1 MADFIIC
8 GLAMWIYA
16 YFRFRKEKI
25 LYPSV
30 IFSFMWGA
38 TYFYTAAI
46 LNGYGENLYLKEY
59 YDFRY
64 MDTYAIYITI
74 AVLVGFA
81 IAHYFKRTSKRKVNL
96 KMSMDFIG
104 NVLQKYKWVMW
115 LNFFGGI
122 LRIAIMLST
131 VGFDNMMDYRL
142 AANAMMMSSSLSF
155 AGIVFKLTAYIQML
169 ANFYIALSGL
179 KTGFGYLDLK
189 KVLTI
194 FILYA
199 PNQMATGGRLF
210 ILYFIIFFFGS
221 FIIGRG
227 LSLREKARH
236 LLEPTEKKT
245 LLLSFTGLLV
255 LVGVIAMLRSGSI
268 SKSNENIFD
277 KFAYVTEGMLCTEY
291 LMRYYPPG
299 TFKLDYGENTLGS
312 LSQKYLNFRGH
323 LKQTKM
329 SSSVVCIYTRSYLD
343 FGYWGNIAFIFIIA
357 FFGEYIAIRCLG
369 KLTLINFCIFI
380 LILKIFYESVMTFA
394 IPDNIP
400 NYELLILF
408 ALFYNSIFGRLEVT
422 NRL

>member
-8 GLAMWIYA
+8 GLVMWIYS

-38 TYFYTAAI
+38 AYFYTAAI

-59 YDFRY
+59 YDFQY
-64 MDTYAIYITI
+64 MDTYTIYITI

-81 IAHYFKRTSKRKVNL
+81 IAHYLKRTSKRKVNL

-199 PNQMATGGRLF
+199 PNQMAT
-210 ILYFIIFFFGS
+210 
-221 FIIGRG
+221 
-227 LSLREKARH
+227 
-236 LLEPTEKKT
+236 
-245 LLLSFTGLLV
+245 
-255 LVGVIAMLRSGSI
+255 
-268 SKSNENIFD
+268 
-277 KFAYVTEGMLCTEY
+277 
-291 LMRYYPPG
+291 
-299 TFKLDYGENTLGS
+299 
-312 LSQKYLNFRGH
+312 
-323 LKQTKM
+323 
-329 SSSVVCIYTRSYLD
+329 
-343 FGYWGNIAFIFIIA
+343 
-357 FFGEYIAIRCLG
+357 
-369 KLTLINFCIFI
+369 
-380 LILKIFYESVMTFA
+380 
-394 IPDNIP
+394 
-400 NYELLILF
+400 
-408 ALFYNSIFGRLEVT
+408 
-422 NRL
+422 